1 MRASRLVSL
10 LLLLQA
16 RGRMTAQALAAELE
30 VSVRTIYRDVE
41 SLHAAGV
48 PLYGD
53 AGRAGGYQLLHGYR
67 TRLTGLT
74 GAEAESLAFAGLP
87 GPAAELGLGS
97 VAAAASLKLMAAL
110 PAELRDRAGHIASR
124 FHLDTPAWYHDPDD
138 TPHLAA
144 VADAVW
150 QERALR
156 VQYHRWRPPQ
166 EVTRTLEP
174 YGLVLK
180 AGRWYLVARGS
191 GRRLATYRVAAIRTL
206 EPLPDRFTRPA
217 DFDLAGYWRSY
228 LDDFQARRLRGE
240 AVVLLS
246 ARGLRL
252 LPDSQPDAVV
262 KAVAATGVPVGDGWT
277 RAVIPIESVEHALG
291 DLLRLGTEIEVLGPV
306 ELRERVTETIATLA
320 MRYRPQAP
328 QDPLRHPR

>member
-1 MRASRLVSL
+1 
-10 LLLLQA
+10 
-16 RGRMTAQALAAELE
+16 MTAQALAAELE

-53 AGRAGGYQLLHGYR
+53 PGRAGGYQLLHGYR

-97 VAAAASLKLMAAL
+97 AAAAASLKLMAAL
-110 PAELRDRAGHIASR
+110 PAELRNRAGHIASR

-150 QERALR
+150 RERVLR
-156 VQYHRWRPPQ
+156 VRYHRWRAPQ

-180 AGRWYLVARGS
+180 AGRWYLVARGG
-191 GRRLATYRVAAIRTL
+191 GRRLATYRVAAIRAL
-206 EPLPDRFTRPA
+206 EPLSERFTRPP
-217 DFDLAGYWRSY
+217 DFDLAAYWQSY
-228 LDDFQARRLRGE
+228 LDDFQTRRLGGE
-240 AVVLLS
+240 AIVLLS
-246 ARGLRL
+246 ARGLRM
-252 LPDSQPDAVV
+252 LPDCQPDAVV
-262 KAVAATGVPVGDGWT
+262 KAVAATGVPAGDGWT
-277 RAVIPIESVEHALG
+277 RAVIPIESIEHALG
-291 DLLRLGTEIEVLGPV
+291 DLLRLGTEIEVLDPV
-306 ELRERVTETIATLA
+306 ELRERVRKTVVTLA
-320 MRYRPQAP
+320 LRYQPQVP
-328 QDPLRHPR
+328 QGALRSPR